1 MIYIYTLKDPISNEI
16 RYIGKTNN
24 IERRFQK
31 HITEKRNNTYKEQ
44 WISGLKNKGYLPII
58 EIIDTVPKEDWIFW
72 ETWWISLF
80 KSWNFKLTN
89 ISIGGEGGPLSEE
102 TKNKIRLSKIGSKGR
117 LGTKNTEES
126 KLRMSIDRKGKK
138 QTKEHIESR
147 SKSCIKEID
156 IEKLKN
162 EYDKNQSYE
171 YLSKIFNLS
180 KSKIYRTLKSNNLL
194 KYRKVTTKE

>member
-1 MIYIYTLKDPISNEI
+1 
-16 RYIGKTNN
+16 
-24 IERRFQK
+24 
-31 HITEKRNNTYKEQ
+31 
-44 WISGLKNKGYLPII
+44 
-58 EIIDTVPKEDWIFW
+58 
-72 ETWWISLF
+72 
-80 KSWNFKLTN
+80 
-89 ISIGGEGGPLSEE
+89 
-102 TKNKIRLSKIGSKGR
+102 
-117 LGTKNTEES
+117 
-126 KLRMSIDRKGKK
+126 MSIARKGKK

>member
-1 MIYIYTLKDPISNEI
+1 MIYIYTLTDPISKEVK
-16 RYIGKTNN
+16 YIGKTKN
-24 IERRFQK
+24 IERRFYK

-44 WISGLKNKGYLPII
+44 WIGGLKNKGYLPII
-58 EIIDTVPKEDWIFW
+58 EVLDVVDEEDWMFW

-89 ISIGGEGGPLSEE
+89 ISTGGEGGPLSEE
-102 TKNKIRLSKIGSKGR
+102 TKNKIRLSKIGNKGR

-126 KLRMSIDRKGKK
+126 KLKMSIDRRGKK
-138 QTKEHIESR
+138 QSQEHIEAR

-156 IEKLKN
+156 IEKLKI
-162 EYDKNQSYE
+162 EYDKNPSYE
-171 YLSKIFNLS
+171 DLSKIFNLS

-194 KYRKVTTKE
+194 KYRKLRDN